1 MIIILKLRTKQ
12 IVYFTENV
20 NMLSESYLGVFGKL
34 ELKLYLDFEVVEWN
48 YESYEQLIHL
58 LSI

>member
-1 MIIILKLRTKQ
+1 
-12 IVYFTENV
+12 
-20 NMLSESYLGVFGKL
+20 MLSVSNLGVFGKL
-34 ELKLYLDFEVVEWN
+34 ELKLHLDFEVVEWN